1 MQIKQETL
9 SPTSVK
15 LTISASQEEID
26 KGKNIAVVNLGKNA
40 KLPGFRAGK
49 APAAMLE
56 KNLDQASLQNEF
68 MNETINL
75 IYPDVIAQTGLRVT
89 TPPDVS
95 VTKFVAYT
103 ELEFTATVEVVGDIK
118 LADYKNVKVIP
129 TKASV
134 TAKDVDAVMKDLATR
149 AAVRSEVKRAAKNG
163 DEVEID
169 FSGVDTK
176 IKQPITGASG
186 NNYDLEL
193 GSKSFIPGFEEEL
206 VGLKAKESKTFDI
219 TFPKDYGVED
229 LKNRKV
235 TFAVKVHKVRE
246 LQAPVIDD
254 EFAET
259 VGPFKTV
266 AELKADIKT
275 QLLKEKQNEADQ
287 KTDNDLMQQLADKT
301 EIAIPD
307 SLIEQEIDRL
317 EDEERRSLVYRG
329 QTWQEHLDAEGI
341 DDKAHR
347 EREKPIAEMRIKTG
361 IILAEVADKEGID
374 ISQDELDLRISLLK
388 GQYTDTKMQEELDS
402 SEGRR
407 DIRSRML
414 VEKTLDFLRTLAIK
428 K

>member
-149 AAVRSEVKRAAKNG
+149 AAVLSEVKRAAKNG